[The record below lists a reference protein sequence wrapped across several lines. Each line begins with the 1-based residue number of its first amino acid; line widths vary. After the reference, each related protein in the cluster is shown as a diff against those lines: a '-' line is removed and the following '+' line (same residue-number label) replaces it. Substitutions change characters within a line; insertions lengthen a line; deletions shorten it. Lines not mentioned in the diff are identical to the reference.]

1 MQNELLSEGLTLML
15 AGMGTVFVFLT
26 ALVIAMT
33 VMSKLV
39 RSLQPGSVAA
49 EAAPTDNTAPTDN
62 AAPTDNTA
70 PTDNDEIAAI
80 AAAIAEHRRK

>member
-1 MQNELLSEGLTLML
+1 MQNELFSEGLTLML

-33 VMSKLV
+33 IMSRLVM
-39 RSLQPGSVAA
+39 RMQPESFAA
-49 EAAPTDNTAPTDN
+49 HAAQTND
-62 AAPTDNTA
+62 
-70 PTDNDEIAAI
+70 DEIAAI

>member
-1 MQNELLSEGLTLML
+1 MQNELLGEGLTLML

-26 ALVIAMT
+26 ALVLAMT

-39 RSLQPGSVAA
+39 RTLQPDSVAA
-49 EAAPTDNTAPTDN
+49 QAAPTDS
-62 AAPTDNTA
+62 
-70 PTDNDEIAAI
+70 DEIAAI